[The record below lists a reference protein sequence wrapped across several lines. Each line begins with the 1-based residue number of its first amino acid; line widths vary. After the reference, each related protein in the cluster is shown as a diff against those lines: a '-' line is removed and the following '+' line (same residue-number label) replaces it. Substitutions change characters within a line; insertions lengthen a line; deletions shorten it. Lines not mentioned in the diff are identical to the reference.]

1 MRLKNDYGREFIFL
15 DEESLIYRRKFRK
28 IIIKRNIN
36 YILWGILN

>member
-1 MRLKNDYGREFIFL
+1 MRLKNDYGREFILL